1 MNGSVNLSVKINEVG
16 RTHRTHANA
25 TTEKSGFFL
34 SLIHCLGASVRVVI
48 VVIFLWQAVHPSNVG
63 IFGKESFQ
71 T

>member
-1 MNGSVNLSVKINEVG
+1 MGSAEPIEPMP
-16 RTHRTHANA
+16 TPPQ
-25 TTEKSGFFL
+25 KSQDFL

-63 IFGKESFQ
+63 IFVKESFQ

>member
-1 MNGSVNLSVKINEVG
+1 MGSAEPIEPMLMPPQ
-16 RTHRTHANA
+16 
-25 TTEKSGFFL
+25 KSQDFFL